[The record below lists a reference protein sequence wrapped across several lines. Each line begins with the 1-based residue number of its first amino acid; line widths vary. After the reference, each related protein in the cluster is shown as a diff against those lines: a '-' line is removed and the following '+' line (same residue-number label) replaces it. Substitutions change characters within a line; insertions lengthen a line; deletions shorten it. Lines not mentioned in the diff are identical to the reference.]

1 MILKAAYKEVFV
13 RAVFKSM
20 ELSLCFISLDDVII
34 QSLEDRLLNSSQGEF
49 LFT

>member
-1 MILKAAYKEVFV
+1 MILKAAYKEMFV

-20 ELSLCFISLDDVII
+20 ELRLRFISLDEVII
-34 QSLEDRLLNSSQGEF
+34 QSLENRLLNSPQGEF